1 MRPARLLRI
10 AAIVFCLGVG
20 TVPVAT
26 RADDPKPAVGAGGSL
41 LGPRGSQMMLRA
53 DQVDYNL
60 NTAVT
65 VAHGHVE
72 IDYNDRIV
80 QAEQVIYDQNKDVV
94 TAEGHVVMM
103 APDGNVVFATHAV
116 LTDQMRDGV
125 IETMS
130 ALIGANGRMASP
142 HAVRTN
148 NGMRMVAQPGVFTPC
163 KVCNKPG
170 QKTPLWSVK
179 AQRVVY
185 DELAHRIYYHDA
197 IVNLMGVPVL
207 YTPFFTHPD
216 PTVKHSSGVLQ
227 PEVGS
232 HSTLGYMV
240 RVPVYVAFT
249 DSQDATLAPLVS
261 QRGGE
266 QLELEYRQRWDDGG
280 MWWQASVA
288 NDPHGGLFG
297 NLNQTYSSIFGAGI
311 VPLDSTWHVG
321 FDAQLTSY
329 STYLQRFDMTTA
341 PRLTN
346 DLYLE
351 GINGQSRFS
360 VTGYFFEGLQATD
373 NNSLFPVVLPLVDY
387 TFVPQNDVLGG
398 DFQFDFNTA
407 AASTRIAENDQ
418 RASGQATLRWPFVSA
433 NGQLLTIQAEAKGDI
448 YHISDVNA
456 LGPTGMSNDQYVL
469 RGSPYI
475 AMDWRWPFVSPGI
488 WGMNGFVVQPI
499 AQVLAAPYGDNP
511 KQLLQLNN
519 SAQGIL
525 NGDSADFELDETNI
539 FDFDRLPGYDLVES
553 GPRATVGTEM
563 EALYP
568 SGSVDFLV
576 GQSYRLKPDPVLG
589 EVSPLAGS
597 GFSGRTSDLVSRLTV
612 NFLPNVSVSDRIDI
626 DTENDQLARNEIYLD
641 ANYGRSSVEIDY
653 LRVPPAEELL
663 GLDTREE
670 VKGQA
675 LIGLWD
681 YWLVYAAA
689 QRDLAAGQMIS
700 EEIGLGYQDECF
712 GVSIS
717 YKRDFTQF
725 RDLIPSS
732 TFLFRISLQPSEL
745 PTTPTRVFPTHL
757 YPGEVL

>member
-1 MRPARLLRI
+1 MIAIALSLVMATAPGFVRADELRPAS
-10 AAIVFCLGVG
+10 G
-20 TVPVAT
+20 T
-26 RADDPKPAVGAGGSL
+26 GGSL

-65 VAHGHVE
+65 IAHGHVE

-80 QAEQVIYDQNKDVV
+80 QADQVVYDQNKDVV
-94 TAEGHVVMM
+94 TADGHVVMM

-142 HAVRTN
+142 RAVRSN
-148 NGMRMVAQPGVFTPC
+148 NGVRMVAQPGVFTPC

-170 QKTPLWSVK
+170 QRTPLWSVK
-179 AQRVVY
+179 AQRIVY
-185 DELAHRIYYHDA
+185 DELAHRIYYHNA
-197 IVNLMGVPVL
+197 IINFMGVPVA

-232 HSTLGYMV
+232 HTTLGYYV
-240 RVPVYVAFT
+240 RVPLYVAFS
-249 DSQDATLAPLVS
+249 DSQDTTVAPLVT
-261 QRGGE
+261 QHGGE
-266 QLELEYRQRWDDGG
+266 QLEWEYRQRWDDGG
-280 MWWQASVA
+280 LWWQATVA
-288 NDPHGGLFG
+288 NDPHGGLYG

-311 VPLDSTWHVG
+311 IPVDSTWHVG
-321 FDAQLTSY
+321 FDTQLTSY
-329 STYLQRFDMTTA
+329 ATYLQRFDLTTA

-373 NNSLFPVVLPLVDY
+373 NNSLFPVILPLVDY
-387 TFVPQNDVLGG
+387 TFVPRSDVLGG
-398 DFQFDFNTA
+398 DFQFDLNTT
-407 AASTRIAENDQ
+407 AASTRIAEDDQ
-418 RASGQATLRWPFVSA
+418 RASAQATLRWPFVLT
-433 NGQLLTIQAEAKGDI
+433 NGQLLTIQAEAKGDV
-448 YHISDVNA
+448 YHLSDVNA
-456 LGPTGMSNDQYVL
+456 LGPTGMSNDQYVT
-469 RGSPYI
+469 RGAPYI

-488 WGMNGFVVQPI
+488 WGMNGFVIQPI

-519 SAQGIL
+519 SAEGIL

-563 EALYP
+563 EAIYP

-576 GQSYRLKPDPVLG
+576 GQSYRLKPDPVLA
-589 EVSPLAGS
+589 EVSPLAGA
-597 GFSGRTSDLVSRLTV
+597 GFGSQTSDMVSRLSI
-612 NFLPNVSVSDRIDI
+612 NFLPNISISDRVDF
-626 DTENDQLARNEIYLD
+626 DTSNEQLARNEVYLD
-641 ANYGRSSVEIDY
+641 ANFGRSSVEIDY

-681 YWLVYAAA
+681 YWIVYAAA

-700 EEIGLGYQDECF
+700 EELGLGYQDECF

-717 YKRDFTQF
+717 YRRDFTQF
-725 RDLIPSS
+725 RDLVPSS
-732 TFLFRISLQPSEL
+732 SWLFRINLSPSE
-745 PTTPTRVFPTHL
+745 PANAPARIFPAHL
-757 YPGEVL
+757 YSGEVL